1 MKKFLFVLTVAL
13 LCNSF
18 VVLSQTQEGDI
29 ELTEWEIYS
38 PRDSNHHGNKPKTC
52 ATCFSASHSGS
63 TLSVTNSTS
72 QTARVVVTS
81 LTSFNVVVSRDWV
94 GTTTEQLPQDSYEI
108 VIYTD
113 DGALGGWFDVE

>member
-52 ATCFSASHSGS
+52 ATCFQAS
-63 TLSVTNSTS
+63 
-72 QTARVVVTS
+72 
-81 LTSFNVVVSRDWV
+81 FK
-94 GTTTEQLPQDSYEI
+94 
-108 VIYTD
+108 VICAT
-113 DGALGGWFDVE
+113 GAISEKYNQS